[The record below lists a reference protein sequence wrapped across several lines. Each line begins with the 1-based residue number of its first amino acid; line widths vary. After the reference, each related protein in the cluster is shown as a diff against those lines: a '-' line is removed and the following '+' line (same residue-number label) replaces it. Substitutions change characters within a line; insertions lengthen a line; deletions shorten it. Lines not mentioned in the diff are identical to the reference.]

1 MSCTD
6 LGFAYVLLNVCA
18 CMKAFS
24 VVVVI
29 VVVPCGYSS
38 TLRFFSK
45 LRCLISVK
53 DFLDSFFFLAT
64 SILYCFIVNIY
75 NHIISVIFLKLSHLF
90 KMDADVKYLLLIL
103 IF

>member
-53 DFLDSFFFLAT
+53 DFLDSFFFFGNINFVLFHSKHLQSYNFSHFFETLT
-64 SILYCFIVNIY
+64 SIQNGCRR
-75 NHIISVIFLKLSHLF
+75 
-90 KMDADVKYLLLIL
+90 
-103 IF
+103 